1 MSMKNLLF
9 LLFPAGLL
17 FSQDQCF
24 DDGTKQYRS
33 GTGILKPEQTE
44 ASAASLNPGHILF
57 RKNEKVPT
65 YEQAEMSYDEAAGLA
80 SSDEHK
86 SQAAVFEQY
95 FNRQFSFIQFQKE
108 RNSIYAVGENSFGYW
123 LLEIKNK
130 TPRAY
135 YIGFS
140 KNTHINRIQNSRF
153 IRNNK
158 LYLDGSLLGITFGA
172 RFPVIKAVM
181 DSLTFETDLADIKR
195 DSDGDG
201 YNDLFENLIFLDP
214 NSRDTDRDGI
224 SDFDDYN
231 PLFPLAESPFTGLFK
246 QMIDSE
252 AYSNETENHYTFQA
266 YESECEFFRKV
277 NPEKTRVLIVSGN
290 QSYRLKNDF
299 RSSLF
304 RTFYG
309 KIKKDPDG
317 KTFYLP
323 YFKNSGGG
331 RIIAT
336 YENGKWSFIE
346 DPEYKV

>member
-1 MSMKNLLF
+1 MKNLLF

-33 GTGILKPEQTE
+33 GTGILQTGETE
-44 ASAASLNPGHILF
+44 ASAVSLNRGHILF

-65 YEQAEMSYDEAAGLA
+65 YEQDKMSYDEAAGMA

-86 SQAAVFEQY
+86 SQSAVFEQY
-95 FNRQFSFIQFQKE
+95 FNKQFSFIQFQKE
-108 RNSIYAVGENSFGYW
+108 GNSIYAVGENSFGYW
-123 LLEIKNK
+123 LLEIKNT
-130 TPRAY
+130 TPKAY

-140 KNTHINRIQNSRF
+140 KNTHINSIQNSHF

-158 LYLDGSLLGITFGA
+158 LYLDGSFIGTAFGA
-172 RFPVIKAVM
+172 RFPKIKAVM
-181 DSLTFETDLADIKR
+181 DSLSFEADLADIKR

-201 YNDLFENLIFLDP
+201 YNDFFENLIFLNPD
-214 NSRDTDRDGI
+214 SRDTDGDGI
-224 SDFDDYN
+224 SDFDDRN
-231 PLFPLAESPFTGLFK
+231 PLFPSAENPFTGLLK
-246 QMIDSE
+246 QIIDSE
-252 AYSNETENHYTFQA
+252 AYSNETENQYTFRV
-266 YESECEFFRKV
+266 YESECEFLQKV

-299 RSSLF
+299 RATLF

-317 KTFYLP
+317 KTFYIP

-331 RIIAT
+331 KIIAT
-336 YENGKWSFIE
+336 YENGKWSFTE
-346 DPEYKV
+346 DLEYKV

>member
-1 MSMKNLLF
+1 MKHLLF

-17 FSQDQCF
+17 FSQDKCF

-33 GTGILKPEQTE
+33 GTGILQPVETE
-44 ASAASLNPGHILF
+44 ASVASLKTGHILF
-57 RKNEKVPT
+57 RKNEKVAT
-65 YEQAEMSYDEAAGLA
+65 YEQDEMSYDEALNLTLSADYKSNLA
-80 SSDEHK
+80 I
-86 SQAAVFEQY
+86 FEGY
-95 FNRQFSFIQFQKE
+95 FNKQFACLCFQKE
-108 RNSIYAVGENSFGYW
+108 GESLYAVAENGFGYW

-130 TPRAY
+130 NPRAY

-153 IRNNK
+153 IRNKK

-172 RFPVIKAVM
+172 RFPVTRAVI
-181 DSLTFETDLADIKR
+181 DSLTFETDLADIKK

-201 YNDLFENLIFLDP
+201 YNDLFENLIFLNP
-214 NSRDTDRDGI
+214 HSRDTDGDGI
-224 SDFDDYN
+224 SDFDDHN
-231 PLFPLAESPFTGLFK
+231 PLFPSAENPFTGLFK

-252 AYSNETENHYTFQA
+252 VYSDETENHYAFEA
-266 YESECEFFRKV
+266 YESECELFRKV
-277 NPEKTRVLIVSGN
+277 NPEKARVLIVSGA
-290 QSYRLKNDF
+290 QAYRLKNDF

-331 RIIAT
+331 KIIAT

-346 DPEYKV
+346 DQEYKV